1 MTAYDISYDRYVVP
15 KQSNLR
21 GIYMEAAIK
30 LEERKERDEEFVREY
45 VNNGSNAT
53 HAAIAVGVSPASAST
68 VGYRL
73 KSRLTKEIDTEQKAQ
88 LHGYAP
94 KAISQIQNLAEN
106 AESEN
111 VKLKANADLL
121 DRAGWKPVDKTEVT
135 ETGRL
140 ESMSTEEV
148 EEELHK
154 LLASSGQ
161 KIVKI

>member
-1 MTAYDISYDRYVVP
+1 
-15 KQSNLR
+15 
-21 GIYMEAAIK
+21 MEAAIK
-30 LEERKERDEEFVREY
+30 LEERKERDEDFVREY
-45 VNNGSNAT
+45 VNNGGNAT
-53 HAAIAVGVSPASAST
+53 QAAIAVGVSQASAST

-88 LHGYAP
+88 LQGYAP

-121 DRAGWKPVDKTEVT
+121 DRAGWKPVDKQEVT
-135 ETGRL
+135 QKDAYED
-140 ESMSTEEV
+140 MSATDMQA
-148 EEELHK
+148 ELDR
-154 LLASSGQ
+154 LLAADGR

>member
-1 MTAYDISYDRYVVP
+1 M
-15 KQSNLR
+15 NL
-21 GIYMEAAIK
+21 ITNID
-30 LEERKERDEEFVREY
+30 ERKERDADFVREY
-45 VNNGSNAT
+45 VDNGGNAT
-53 HAAIAVGVSPASAST
+53 QAAIAVGASKASAST
-68 VGYRL
+68 VGYRM
-73 KSRLTKEIDTEQKAQ
+73 KTRLTKEIDAEQKLQ
-88 LHGYAP
+88 LEGYAP

-161 KIVKI
+161 KIVKM

>member
-1 MTAYDISYDRYVVP
+1 M
-15 KQSNLR
+15 NL
-21 GIYMEAAIK
+21 ITNID
-30 LEERKERDEEFVREY
+30 ERKERDADFVREY
-45 VNNGSNAT
+45 VNNGGNAT
-53 HAAIAVGVSPASAST
+53 QAAIAVGASKASAST
-68 VGYRL
+68 VGYRM
-73 KSRLTKEIDTEQKAQ
+73 KTRLTKEIDAEQKLQ
-88 LHGYAP
+88 LEGYAP

-161 KIVKI
+161 KIVKM